1 MPRKSEASQKKD
13 LEPKDLNSKCEVLP
27 RWQPEVDQPSSLEKF
42 IRYCRTEKCADFQ
55 AGHCELHK
63 AKMQCFNFH
72 FEGQRRRSPIGPDGT
87 LRYWELPCKWI
98 SQPSKCPRGDQCT
111 LAHSKGEISY
121 HPAKYK
127 TRVCNGSDCQKATCC
142 FAHSDKELRCE
153 AAARYS
159 HHSAARGLKDV
170 PEETEENWDE
180 PPGKPTVD
188 LSTFKVFPC
197 RKSRGVQHDRKL
209 CPFFHN
215 PRDRRR
221 PPGTYS
227 AEPCDECFD
236 SMAEQREGATSTRS
250 SCSRGDACRFCH
262 NRPELLYHES
272 VFKRRFCATF
282 PKVETCQRGDLC
294 AFAHSREEVRVEL
307 LQPEEE
313 KFMVDWIS
321 AKASLQNPATVDFF
335 TRRFKTLW
343 CPYGTQHGWHECL
356 YAHTDQDWRRRPEL
370 GYSSEPCPEWAKH
383 VGEKLHY
390 DERCPNGLRC
400 RFAHGSK
407 EQLYHPLYYK
417 TMPCTDWASS
427 GTCPRGP
434 QCAFFHGPEEQRHVS
449 AEQKDAVEGRIP
461 EVLSVLEVEAALSRG
476 FTSVE
481 GCDPRMDG
489 PIASAASVD
498 GATTLGMRTSFGSLA
513 SLASLASSNSGSPA
527 ICPAICPLPG
537 SSEPAYVRLSQM
549 PPLWPLGSCPEEVTG
564 NYLRL

>member
-42 IRYCRTEKCADFQ
+42 IRYYRTEKCADFQ

-63 AKMQCFNFH
+63 PKMQCFNFH

-142 FAHSDKELRCE
+142 FAHSDKELRCK

-294 AFAHSREEVRVEL
+294 ASRTAVKRSEL
-307 LQPEEE
+307 SCYSQKRRSSWWTGSLQRLLSRILPP
-313 KFMVDWIS
+313 WIS
-321 AKASLQNPATVDFF
+321 SRGASKRFGARTAHNMDGTNACTHTPTRTRDVGQNWDTVVNLVQSGPSMSEKNCTTMSDAPMDCGAALLTVPRSSYIILSTTRRCPALTGRARALALEDPSVPFF
-335 TRRFKTLW
+335 TDRKSSATSLRSKKTLW
-343 CPYGTQHGWHECL
+343 KVVFPRSCQF
-356 YAHTDQDWRRRPEL
+356 WRLKLPFL
-370 GYSSEPCPEWAKH
+370 GGSRLWKAVILEWTAQLLQQPVLMEP
-383 VGEKLHY
+383 
-390 DERCPNGLRC
+390 LR
-400 RFAHGSK
+400 
-407 EQLYHPLYYK
+407 
-417 TMPCTDWASS
+417 
-427 GTCPRGP
+427 
-434 QCAFFHGPEEQRHVS
+434 
-449 AEQKDAVEGRIP
+449 
-461 EVLSVLEVEAALSRG
+461 
-476 FTSVE
+476 
-481 GCDPRMDG
+481 
-489 PIASAASVD
+489 
-498 GATTLGMRTSFGSLA
+498 
-513 SLASLASSNSGSPA
+513 
-527 ICPAICPLPG
+527 
-537 SSEPAYVRLSQM
+537 
-549 PPLWPLGSCPEEVTG
+549 
-564 NYLRL
+564 